1 MVIAIVPSIVSH
13 TSNWTTDMGRG
24 YMGCIPKTAFGTPII
39 GATFA
44 ANGFTLVRTWRSA
57 APRGRSTVVPVTSV
71 ATTIAIAWTST
82 STSGIVGLVGLI
94 HSSISPVALM
104 TLVVPTDVTVAIGS
118 PVAATTAVEPPWF
131 GAISCKVI
139 R

>member
-1 MVIAIVPSIVSH
+1 M
-13 TSNWTTDMGRG
+13 
-24 YMGCIPKTAFGTPII
+24 
-39 GATFA
+39 
-44 ANGFTLVRTWRSA
+44 
-57 APRGRSTVVPVTSV
+57 PRGQSTVAPTTSV

-82 STSGIVGLVGLI
+82 LTSGIVGLVGLI

-104 TLVVPTDVTVAIGS
+104 TLVVPTDVTVAVGS
-118 PVAATTAVEPPWF
+118 PVAATAAVGPPWF